1 MVLYPFFELS
11 SVALSYGANSI
22 NNPAGLPYGGN
33 EFLLYYADSSYGF
46 NMAFGNFGIGYGYSG
61 GHSILLSSAFGGGPV
76 SLGGSYDPLNGR
88 WNAGLLLRPYPFISF
103 GAVLNADGGG
113 PSSTDVGVGVRP
125 FKNYITAY
133 VGTRYTKLDLTDGT
147 DLNEIAGINPVF
159 GVFVQPVPYAGL
171 RVEAS
176 SPDLKNYRLSA
187 GVEVAFAKLRLGG
200 AFSDKGKSFGLM
212 LSKSYL
218 TPSPKK
224 GRYEVKVKAY
234 TEDGRTGFLGSG
246 KKFYDFISEIK
257 RAVESPRVKVIAL
270 DLRGSGLSL
279 AQAEE
284 LRNLLRRAKEK
295 GKEVLFF
302 SNSYGT
308 ASYYV
313 ASVGKVYLPP
323 EGDLSF
329 PGLSAELTF
338 FKRTFD
344 SLGIEVQDFRMGK
357 YKSALEPL
365 VRDTMSEPNRE
376 QYTRLLDVM
385 WGVWLKDV
393 AESRKMDAD
402 SLNSLVKGYMGIFLS
417 EDAKKLGL
425 VDSIVYE
432 DQWKELL
439 REKGSRV
446 KLVKV
451 DRREWN
457 AEKPKIAVVV
467 AEGGITVGESSYN
480 PLPFVGGKTIGDRT
494 MVRILEKLRRDKSVK
509 AVVLRVNSPGGSAL
523 ASDNI
528 ARAVEL
534 LKKEKPVI
542 VSMGSVA
549 ASGGYYISALADTI
563 LVDRTT
569 ITGSIG
575 VLGAKFVLRDFY
587 RKKLHLNRDVVKTYP
602 FSDAWSL
609 WRRMDSSEVERVRRA
624 IEAVYDRFVSVV
636 SKGRG
641 LSKDSV
647 KAIGGGRVW
656 AGYDAVEIGLADGF
670 GGVIDAVELAAK
682 KARVEDYD
690 VVVYPKPKG
699 TFDRL
704 KGMFGKGTSLNF
716 NVEDLL
722 PEGLQILYRMEY
734 DVEVK

>member
-1 MVLYPFFELS
+1 MLYPFVELS
-11 SVALSYGANSI
+11 SVALSYGANSV
-22 NNPAGLPYGGN
+22 NNPAGLSYGGS

-46 NMAFGNFGIGYGYSG
+46 NVTFGNFGIGYGYSG
-61 GHSILLSSAFGGGPV
+61 GHSLFLSSAFGGDPV
-76 SLGGSYDPLNGR
+76 SIGGGYDPLNGR
-88 WNAGLLLRPYPFISF
+88 WNAGILIRPYRFLSF
-103 GAVLNADGGG
+103 GAVLNAGRGGL
-113 PSSTDVGVGVRP
+113 SSMDVGVGIRP
-125 FKNYITAY
+125 LKNYITAY
-133 VGTRYTKLDLTDGT
+133 AGTRYTKLDLTDGA
-147 DLNEIAGINPVF
+147 DINEIVGINPVF
-159 GVFVQPVPYAGL
+159 GVFVQPLPYVGL
-171 RVEAS
+171 RFEAS
-176 SPDLKNYRLSA
+176 SSDLKNYRLSA
-187 GVEVAFAKLRLGG
+187 GVEVAFAKLRFGG
-200 AFSDKGKSFGLM
+200 AFSGKGKSFGLM
-212 LSKSYL
+212 VSKSYF

-224 GRYEVKVKAY
+224 GRYEVKVKSY

-246 KKFYDFISEIK
+246 KKFYDFISEVN
-257 RAVESPRVKVIAL
+257 RAVESPNVKVIAL
-270 DLRGSGLSL
+270 DLRGFGLSL

-284 LRNLLRRAKEK
+284 LRELLKRAKEK
-295 GKEVLFF
+295 GKEVLAF
-302 SNSYGT
+302 SDSYGT

-313 ASVGKVYLPP
+313 ASVGKVYLLP

-365 VRDTMSEPNRE
+365 VRDTMSEANRE

-393 AESRKMDAD
+393 AEGRKMDAD
-402 SLNSLVKGYMGIFLS
+402 SLNSLVKEYMGVFLAG
-417 EDAKKLGL
+417 DAKKLGL
-425 VDSIVYE
+425 VDSIIYE
-432 DQWKELL
+432 DQWKDLL
-439 REKGSRV
+439 KEKGGKV
-446 KLVKV
+446 KLAKV
-451 DRREWN
+451 DRREWST
-457 AEKPKIAVVV
+457 EKPKIAVVV
-467 AEGGITVGESSYN
+467 AEGGIVVGESSYN
-480 PLPFVGGKTIGDRT
+480 PFPIVGGKTMGDRT
-494 MVRILEKLRRDKSVK
+494 MVRVLEKLRKDKSVK

-569 ITGSIG
+569 VTGSIG
-575 VLGAKFVLRDFY
+575 VIGAKFVLRDFY
-587 RKKLHLNRDVVKTYP
+587 KKKLHLNRDVVKTYP

-609 WRRMDSSEVERVRRA
+609 WRPMDSTEVERVRRTIA
-624 IEAVYDRFVSVV
+624 AVYERFVSVV

-641 LSKDSV
+641 LSEDSV

-670 GGVIDAVELAAK
+670 GGVLDAVELAAK
-682 KARVEDYD
+682 KAKVKDYD

-699 TFDRL
+699 TFEKI
-704 KGMFGKGTSLNF
+704 KGMFGKGASLNF
-716 NVEDLL
+716 NVEDLV